1 MYRGN
6 SALVFVCDWSIAEN
20 CATAIFE
27 LQFVVYP
34 VTVVGRNAAGGAI
47 TCGGSRGGG
56 GGNIWG
62 GGGGGGD
69 IWGGGGIGFTK
80 ELVQLVV
87 ADRKYSSSV
96 SALSYK
102 CQC

>member
-6 SALVFVCDWSIAEN
+6 SALVLVCDWSIAEN
-20 CATAIFE
+20 RATAIFE

-62 GGGGGGD
+62 GGGGG
-69 IWGGGGIGFTK
+69 FTK

>member
-6 SALVFVCDWSIAEN
+6 SALVLVCDWSIAEN
-20 CATAIFE
+20 RATAIFE

-56 GGNIWG
+56 GG
-62 GGGGGGD
+62 GGD
-69 IWGGGGIGFTK
+69 I
-80 ELVQLVV
+80 
-87 ADRKYSSSV
+87 
-96 SALSYK
+96 
-102 CQC
+102 

>member
-6 SALVFVCDWSIAEN
+6 SALVLVCDWSIAEN
-20 CATAIFE
+20 RATAIFE

-34 VTVVGRNAAGGAI
+34 VTVVGRNAAGGAN
-47 TCGGSRGGG
+47 TCGGSRGG

-62 GGGGGGD
+62 GGGG
-69 IWGGGGIGFTK
+69 GFTK

>member
-56 GGNIWG
+56 GGG
-62 GGGGGGD
+62 GGGG
-69 IWGGGGIGFTK
+69 GFTK

>member
-6 SALVFVCDWSIAEN
+6 SALVLVCDWSIAEN
-20 CATAIFE
+20 RATAIFE

-34 VTVVGRNAAGGAI
+34 VTVVGRNDAGGAI

-56 GGNIWG
+56 GCG
-62 GGGGGGD
+62 GGG
-69 IWGGGGIGFTK
+69 GFTK

>member
-20 CATAIFE
+20 RATAIFE

-56 GGNIWG
+56 GGG
-62 GGGGGGD
+62 V
-69 IWGGGGIGFTK
+69 GFTK

-87 ADRKYSSSV
+87 AHRKYSSSV